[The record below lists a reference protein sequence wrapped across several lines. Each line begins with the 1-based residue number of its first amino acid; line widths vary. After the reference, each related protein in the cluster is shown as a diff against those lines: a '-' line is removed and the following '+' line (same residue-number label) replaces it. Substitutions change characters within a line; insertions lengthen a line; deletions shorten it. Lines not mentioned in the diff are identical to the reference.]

1 MYLSYYNLSDW
12 PFQINADPR
21 FLWLGEKHKEA
32 LATLIYGVQDQRGFL
47 LLTGDVGTGKT
58 TLVNALLEKL
68 DESVLV
74 GNITDPKLDLI
85 GFLRVVSASL
95 GVHDKVERKENF
107 LALFERFLNEKYREN
122 KYVLLIIDEAHTL
135 SLDHLEQIRL
145 LSNIELPEQR
155 LISIFLVGQDEI
167 NKTLISYECRALRQ
181 RLTLI
186 CRVEP
191 LSKGETAEY
200 ISHRL
205 RIAGTE
211 RDIFSRA
218 AVREIH
224 RFSRGYPRLINILCD
239 HALLTGYVRESKVIT
254 PALITES
261 GRELLLPG
269 EHVESL
275 PTLPKNLEQA
285 SSTDSKQ
292 HPEESEPKRL
302 WPGGTGRGEASSR
315 AQPFRSW
322 VRAKS
327 PLRWAVWVCALLL
340 ILSLTII
347 SRTDR
352 FSAPEGEQP
361 AAPADDSPAVHSP
374 SSSPTAATVPMETP
388 AAKEEA
394 PEIDE
399 AAAPPVPAGQ
409 QEPHEPGALARLSDE
424 AKENHP
430 GEETIAE
437 TGEKAALDSVERAV
451 RQQDFEGAIQ
461 LSEDIMATDA
471 SPPPGLK
478 ALYLDALLNQ
488 AETISG
494 MDVVSSE
501 DLLNKAIA
509 VDPMNFRALLLLAK
523 LYTAQEKHGKA
534 IETYEKATVIEPDM
548 PGLFF
553 NLGFLY
559 AARDDYALAEGAFAR
574 AVELSPSYLDQAL
587 FNLAVVQYRQGK
599 RDKTL
604 QSLRKALEVNPQ
616 NLKARGLLE
625 TVAGVPGDRS

>member
-85 GFLRVVSASL
+85 GFLRVVSVSL
-95 GVHDKVERKENF
+95 GIHDKVERKENF
-107 LALFERFLNEKYREN
+107 LALFARFLNEKCREN
-122 KYVLLIIDEAHTL
+122 KHVLLIIDEAHTL
-135 SLDHLEQIRL
+135 SLEHLEQIRL

-167 NKTLISYECRALRQ
+167 NNKLISYECRALRQ

-191 LSKGETAEY
+191 LSEGETAEY

-205 RIAGTE
+205 RVAGTE
-211 RDIFSRA
+211 RDLFSRA

-224 RFSRGYPRLINILCD
+224 RFSRGYPRLINVLCD
-239 HALLTGYVRESKVIT
+239 HALLTAYARDSKLIT
-254 PALITES
+254 PTLITES

-269 EHVESL
+269 EYAESL
-275 PTLPKNLEQA
+275 TALPKNLEQA
-285 SSTDSKQ
+285 SSTDSKE

-302 WPGGTGRGEASSR
+302 WPGGRGRGEASSR
-315 AQPFRSW
+315 VQPFWSGM
-322 VRAKS
+322 RAKS

-340 ILSLTII
+340 VLSLTII

-352 FSAPEGEQP
+352 FSAPQGEQP
-361 AAPADDSPAVHSP
+361 GATANDSPAVHSP
-374 SSSPTAATVPMETP
+374 SSSPMAAAALMETP
-388 AAKEEA
+388 AVKEE
-394 PEIDE
+394 
-399 AAAPPVPAGQ
+399 
-409 QEPHEPGALARLSDE
+409 EPE
-424 AKENHP
+424 AKENDP
-430 GEETIAE
+430 GAKTMAA
-437 TGEKAALDSVERAV
+437 TGEKSTLDSVEDAV
-451 RQQDFEGAIQ
+451 RRRDFEGAIR
-461 LSEDIMATDA
+461 LSENIMARDA
-471 SPPPGLK
+471 SPPSRLK

-488 AETISG
+488 AETIAG
-494 MDVVSSE
+494 KDVVSSE

-509 VDPMNFRALLLLAK
+509 VDPMNLRALLLLAK

-534 IETYEKATVIEPDM
+534 IETYEKATTLKPDM

-587 FNLAVVQYRQGK
+587 FNLSVIQYRQGK
-599 RDKTL
+599 RDETL
-604 QSLRKALEVNPQ
+604 QSLRKAVEVNPQ

-625 TVAGVPGDRS
+625 SVAGGPGDRP